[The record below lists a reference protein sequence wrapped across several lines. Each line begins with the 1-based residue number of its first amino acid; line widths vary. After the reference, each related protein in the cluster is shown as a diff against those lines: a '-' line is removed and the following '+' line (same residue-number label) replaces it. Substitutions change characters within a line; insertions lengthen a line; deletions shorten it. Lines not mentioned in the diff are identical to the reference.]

1 MNWIFEGGDAVDI
14 SSYVTRTDHNI
25 TLAIPD
31 VTRNMAGEFKCLADN
46 GFHADPVS
54 KTVTVNVEY
63 PPSIQISEAF
73 IVSDISEE
81 QVVVLRL

>member
-1 MNWIFEGGDAVDI
+1 MDI
-14 SSYVTRTDHNI
+14 SSYVTRNDHNI
-25 TLAIPD
+25 TVTIPD
-31 VTRNMAGEFKCLADN
+31 VTRSMAGELKCLADN
-46 GFHADPVS
+46 GYHADPVS
-54 KTVTVNVEY
+54 VTVTVNVEY